1 MCGAEARACVSLG
14 VHVCVHV
21 CVQVYTWVQ
30 CTQDLQEPSKAD
42 LRRGSGRRHLKSRK
56 APGAEAGSGEGHIIL
71 CAECPD
77 LTLLLPLIGLLC
89 DPGRVTYPLWALDSL
104 DNH

>member
-1 MCGAEARACVSLG
+1 MCRAEARACVSLG

-21 CVQVYTWVQ
+21 YIQVYTWVQ

-42 LRRGSGRRHLKSRK
+42 LRRGSGRQHLKSPK
-56 APGAEAGSGEGHIIL
+56 APGAEAGSGEGHIIV

-77 LTLLLPLIGLLC
+77 LTLPLPLIGLLC
-89 DPGRVTYPLWALDSL
+89 DPGRVTYPLWASDSL

>member
-1 MCGAEARACVSLG
+1 MCGAEARARVSLG
-14 VHVCVHV
+14 VHVCVHM

-42 LRRGSGRRHLKSRK
+42 LRRGSARRHLKFRK
-56 APGAEAGSGEGHIIL
+56 APGAEAGSGEGHIIV

-89 DPGRVTYPLWALDSL
+89 DPGQVTYPL
-104 DNH
+104 